1 MIPWNRTLGY
11 PVEPGFPGRVREVTA
26 TLSCILGLESW
37 VDLLPIDLGALSA
50 SPDEKELLSLAD
62 ALMADLKNN
71 SVNRTL
77 SFQHDTLTVQ
87 CIYPKTSKP
96 IIDRIDQAL
105 ARHYGFTNEELDSL
119 LNYDIKFRLSLGAE
133 GDGEE

>member
-1 MIPWNRTLGY
+1 MPWNRTLGY
-11 PVEPGFPGRVREVTA
+11 PEQPGCLGRVREVTA

-37 VDLLPIDLGALSA
+37 VDSLPIDLGALSA

-96 IIDRIDQAL
+96 IIDRIEQAL
-105 ARHYGFTNEELDSL
+105 ARHYGFTNEELDFL
-119 LNYDIKFRLSLGAE
+119 LNYDIKYRLSLGAE

>member
-1 MIPWNRTLGY
+1 M
-11 PVEPGFPGRVREVTA
+11 REVTA

-96 IIDRIDQAL
+96 IIDRIEQAL